1 MGEECH
7 RAIPAG
13 QIFKLYY
20 SYVYEC
26 FACIFVYA
34 SCARSAHRSQK
45 TPSTSPTSVPSLS
58 GRISKHLEAG
68 IYFGSAS
75 ESENQ
80 TCGAEPTA
88 MEPQEE
94 GNPAERV
101 GNWQVGV
108 GAVLEVTGDTT
119 INADLVDTLS
129 VPSPHLCQNLLTKA
143 LAPRSQ
149 RA

>member
-1 MGEECH
+1 MRNATGLYQQA
-7 RAIPAG
+7 RF
-13 QIFKLYY
+13 FKLYY

-34 SCARSAHRSQK
+34 SCACSAHRSQK
-45 TPSTSPTSVPSLS
+45 TPSTSPTSVLSLL

-88 MEPQEE
+88 MGPQKE
-94 GNPAERV
+94 GSPAERV
-101 GNWQVGV
+101 AGELASWGGSGV
-108 GAVLEVTGDTT
+108 GSDRGY
-119 INADLVDTLS
+119 NHQCRFS
-129 VPSPHLCQNLLTKA
+129 
-143 LAPRSQ
+143 
-149 RA
+149 